1 MLEVGTANQRSE
13 DDDLAVFV
21 DRLAAAGD
29 DQATTDAQARIRDLI
44 AAGDP
49 PPGVRRLAEALA
61 ASVADLPPPP
71 RRPLEDASSLVAA
84 VRDNTL
90 VVLED
95 FDAAA
100 TGRAVAALLGDG
112 RRVVVTGADA
122 ARLDAVREA
131 LPADAADRALSGLP
145 DVPPAESRELRRLL
159 ATSTPQ
165 RRARGDQVLPP
176 ESAVPDAAEV
186 ARLCALAMGSEAAGD
201 GEFVL
206 PTLLANLDEERRAA
220 VTSVAERVDSALAAM
235 PAREEHGWA
244 WQLLSE
250 LIFGQQRAA
259 FDRMVED
266 VAEVIAVLDRTRDAP
281 PVSFTA
287 PPPPDAAEALIR
299 YREFLAAGG
308 RARSYFRP
316 AVQRDVEPVL
326 EVARVGARVPETQE
340 DIDRVL
346 EYLEL
351 VERQARVDAACTELG
366 VPLPADEHE
375 LGEVGDAL
383 GRIAT
388 AARAVGALRHD
399 VLFIAEDSP
408 LSVPDVETAQEIAAA
423 ILEFAVHGSGVDA
436 ARRLDALAEELE
448 ALSPVSTTAPEHEQ
462 AVAALRRRDAADFAA
477 AVDALGAARR
487 EQVDHQRCALLQQ
500 RLAEGAPRLAEAWA
514 ALAETE
520 PAALGFASFVPVE
533 PLLSTLPPSDSADV
547 VLVLGASGLGVERL
561 LLSAVAPRI
570 VGVVAPGEAAGEG
583 PTLLS
588 VLRRANALVI
598 RGRTGGGRVVPL
610 KQNQPRAAAPV
621 GQAG

>member
-1 MLEVGTANQRSE
+1 
-13 DDDLAVFV
+13 
-21 DRLAAAGD
+21 
-29 DQATTDAQARIRDLI
+29 
-44 AAGDP
+44 
-49 PPGVRRLAEALA
+49 
-61 ASVADLPPPP
+61 
-71 RRPLEDASSLVAA
+71 
-84 VRDNTL
+84 
-90 VVLED
+90 
-95 FDAAA
+95 
-100 TGRAVAALLGDG
+100 
-112 RRVVVTGADA
+112 
-122 ARLDAVREA
+122 
-131 LPADAADRALSGLP
+131 
-145 DVPPAESRELRRLL
+145 
-159 ATSTPQ
+159 
-165 RRARGDQVLPP
+165 PP

-287 PPPPDAAEALIR
+287 PPPADA
-299 YREFLAAGG
+299 
-308 RARSYFRP
+308 
-316 AVQRDVEPVL
+316 RDVEPVL

-487 EQVDHQRCALLQQ
+487 EQVDHQR
-500 RLAEGAPRLAEAWA
+500 
-514 ALAETE
+514 
-520 PAALGFASFVPVE
+520 
-533 PLLSTLPPSDSADV
+533 
-547 VLVLGASGLGVERL
+547 
-561 LLSAVAPRI
+561 
-570 VGVVAPGEAAGEG
+570 
-583 PTLLS
+583 
-588 VLRRANALVI
+588 
-598 RGRTGGGRVVPL
+598 
-610 KQNQPRAAAPV
+610 
-621 GQAG
+621 